1 MASSTNDSGIGRGS
15 TSEESLDV
23 NPGSNDDTGRRLTPE
38 EREAKELKEFMTG
51 PKKLLTE
58 SVQNQNKVLI
68 SLRNNKKLIGRVK
81 AFDGY
86 LNMVLEGVKEM
97 WTEVG
102 KDGKSVPRDR
112 FIGKMFLRETTS
124 SLSAGDHL
132 QLPFP
137 SRNKNGVLWS
147 QTRMRIEMRLRC
159 FLVIL

>member
-15 TSEESLDV
+15 TSEESLEA
-23 NPGSNDDTGRRLTPE
+23 NPRSNEDTGRRLTPE

-112 FIGKMFLRETTS
+112 FIGKMFLRGDDIVLVLRRPSSTTIS
-124 SLSAGDHL
+124 K
-132 QLPFP
+132 P
-137 SRNKNGVLWS
+137 K
-147 QTRMRIEMRLRC
+147 
-159 FLVIL
+159 